1 MFALFIGMA
10 LSISALPVIAR
21 ILIDLDLIKRELGM
35 VVMAAATIDDLVG
48 WSLFAMILSNFMPNG
63 LPGGSLWVTI
73 SLVLGLFA
81 LMLSVGRWAGQH
93 ALRWLQSH
101 STWPGGFIGV
111 TAILVLAAAAT
122 AESIGIHGVFGAFLV
137 GVALAQSSEKRN
149 QAHEMIYQF
158 VVSFFAPIYFV
169 SIGLRANF
177 VANFHLPLVLLILLV
192 ACVGKICGVSFGAWM
207 GKMPPREALA
217 VGFGMNARGA
227 MEMILASIAL
237 EYKLI
242 DQRVFVALIVMA
254 LVTSILSGPI
264 MQRLLM
270 IKPLDEAS
278 AREKANGS

>member
-1 MFALFIGMA
+1 
-10 LSISALPVIAR
+10 
-21 ILIDLDLIKRELGM
+21 
-35 VVMAAATIDDLVG
+35 
-48 WSLFAMILSNFMPNG
+48 MPNG